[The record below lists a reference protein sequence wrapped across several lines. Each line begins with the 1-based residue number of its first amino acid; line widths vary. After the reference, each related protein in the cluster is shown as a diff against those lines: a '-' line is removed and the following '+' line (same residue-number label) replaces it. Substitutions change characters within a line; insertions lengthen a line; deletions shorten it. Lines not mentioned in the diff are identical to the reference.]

1 VKVLGL
7 TGSIGMGKST
17 TARMFAD
24 LGWPVWDA
32 DAAVHSLY
40 ASGGKAVAPVKTAF
54 GDVTDS
60 SGGID
65 RKALS
70 DVLKAHPARFAEL
83 EAIVHPLVAEH
94 RAAFLKV
101 ANQAGH
107 PWAVLDVP
115 LLFETGLDAGVD
127 ATVVV
132 TADPQIQRAR
142 VMARPG
148 MTEATFET
156 ILSRQMPDAEKRH
169 RADYLIDTGAGLDV
183 ARQQVLALTNRLS
196 RLDGAAKAQ
205 Q

>member
-1 VKVLGL
+1 MKVLGL

-40 ASGGKAVAPVKTAF
+40 APGGRAVAPVTQAF
-54 GDVTDS
+54 GPVADDQ
-60 SGGID
+60 GGID

-70 DVLKAHPARFAEL
+70 EVLKGHSECFSEL

-94 RAAFLKV
+94 RAAFLEAATQTGAAWV
-101 ANQAGH
+101 
-107 PWAVLDVP
+107 VLDVP
-115 LLFETGLDAGVD
+115 LLFETGLDATMD

-132 TADPQIQRAR
+132 SADPAIQRER
-142 VMARPG
+142 VLARPG
-148 MTEATFET
+148 MTEAAFET
-156 ILSRQMPDAEKRH
+156 ILSRQMADTEKRR
-169 RADYLIDTGAGLDV
+169 RADYVIDTGMGLES
-183 ARQQVLALTNRLS
+183 ARQQVLALTERLS
-196 RLDGAAKAQ
+196 RLDGVAKAQ